1 MEIINPPAEQNG
13 FLESWVEEMMMQ
25 MKQSFADE
33 MKQMKERFDSL
44 KSDIYVTKNVNN

>member
-13 FLESWVEEMMMQ
+13 FLESWVEEMMKQ

-33 MKQMKERFDSL
+33 MKQMKESSDSL